1 MKKTNVNHLL
11 MLLLCGF
18 LVFLSACSPAGNTGK
33 NDNNGNSNGINNN
46 DNNNDARVYDVNDYL
61 PLAAGNKWIYLGE
74 GNEYASYNEK
84 VLYREGDLA
93 QLSRDNGGTI
103 MALINKIEADKIV
116 LVHSQEEFYEDTN
129 ILDTPADREDVILQ
143 GPFTVGAAWE
153 AAERLYTIE
162 ALDEEVTVTAGV
174 FEHCLKVV
182 STFPD
187 SSHTITQ
194 YYAPGFGMV
203 KSEFSDGENQ
213 VTSSLE
219 SYTVN

>member
-1 MKKTNVNHLL
+1 MKNTNAKHLL
-11 MLLLCGF
+11 VLLLCGF
-18 LVFLSACSPAGNTGK
+18 MVFLTACSPADNPGK
-33 NDNNGNSNGINNN
+33 NDNNGNSNSINNN
-46 DNNNDARVYDVNDYL
+46 GNDNGAPVYSVDDYL
-61 PLAAGNKWIYLGE
+61 PLAAGNQWGYLGE
-74 GNEYASYNEK
+74 GNEYAAYNQK
-84 VLYREGDLA
+84 VLYRQGDLA
-93 QLSRDNGGTI
+93 QLSRDNGGTV

-116 LVHSQEEFYEDTN
+116 LVYSREEFYEDTN
-129 ILDTPADREDVILQ
+129 ILDTPADRADIILQ
-143 GPFTVGAAWE
+143 GPFTVGTTWE

-174 FEHCLKVV
+174 FEHCLKVI

-194 YYAPGFGMV
+194 YYAPGVGMV
-203 KSEFSDGENQ
+203 RSEFSDGENQ